1 MAVTANIVDLTERP
15 DLAQHERALLQR
27 LAHGDHEALDEIVAI
42 HQQRIS
48 RLVYRLLGWRHD
60 ADDVVQDVFLA
71 AIKQIGRFRRES
83 SIGTWLA
90 AIAIKK
96 CRTWRKKRWVR
107 WRWLGR
113 QRLSEPASSAADEAL
128 VKDELAAEVRRAVQ
142 ELPPADREVIVLYYL
157 EQMSVKEMAQLL
169 QASPNAIDVRLH
181 RARQRLRTKLGGLI
195 EE

>member
-1 MAVTANIVDLTERP
+1 
-15 DLAQHERALLQR
+15 
-27 LAHGDHEALDEIVAI
+27 
-42 HQQRIS
+42 
-48 RLVYRLLGWRHD
+48 VYRLLGWRHD

-71 AIKQIGRFRRES
+71 ALKQIHRFRAES

-96 CRTWRKKRWVR
+96 CRTWRKRRWVR

-113 QRLSEPASSAADEAL
+113 QRLSEPASSPADEAL

-142 ELPPADREVIVLYYL
+142 ELAAPHREVIVLYYL